1 MERDSNVWAT
11 LKKLLTKS
19 RFYWLLLGV
28 IVMGYV
34 FLIPFKSLCVYYLG
48 DEFDVEIIDV
58 KKSKGSRRTLYSIY
72 FYYEGKK
79 CESEGFVR
87 DEYNLI
93 SVGDVVKMRKCK
105 YIDEF
110 LASCSCTW
118 LNVVSCIIFL
128 LCMYSVI
135 SQLVELYNKSKGT
148 SKDTG
153 KILKKCKNGKI
164 IRIK

>member
-1 MERDSNVWAT
+1 MERDKTVWAT
-11 LKKLLTKS
+11 LKKLLAKS

-28 IVMGYV
+28 IVIGYV

-48 DEFDVEIIDV
+48 DEFDVEIVGI
-58 KKSKGSRRTLYSIY
+58 KESKGRRSTNYVIY
-72 FYYEGKK
+72 FNYEGRNCK
-79 CESEGFVR
+79 SEGNLR
-87 DEYNLI
+87 DKYDLI
-93 SVGDVVKMRKCK
+93 RVGDIVKMRKHK

-110 LASCSCTW
+110 IASCSCTW
-118 LNVVSCIIFL
+118 LNVVFCIIYV

-135 SQLVELYNKSKGT
+135 SQLVELYNK

>member
-93 SVGDVVKMRKCK
+93 SVGDVVKMRKHK

-110 LASCSCTW
+110 IASCSCTW
-118 LNVVSCIIFL
+118 LNVVFCIIYV

-135 SQLVELYNKSKGT
+135 SQLVELYNK